1 MWIGLILTV
10 ILLSEAVT
18 GLILAEPW
26 MIGETEEEQS
36 ITKNRTRPRGLHEGK
51 IGTFRIRWFI
61 DLAAIGMIL
70 LTLSGIY
77 LSVPILR
84 MGKHRR

>member
-36 ITKNRTRPRGLHEGK
+36 ITKIEQGQEDFMK
-51 IGTFRIRWFI
+51 E
-61 DLAAIGMIL
+61 
-70 LTLSGIY
+70 
-77 LSVPILR
+77 
-84 MGKHRR
+84 K